1 MQRRIQGASEL
12 ANVQEANIN
21 FKVSDE
27 LVLKATAYGE
37 PCANIVLF
45 AHGGGQTRFSWGNTA
60 RALALEGWYAIA
72 YDHRGHGESSWVKDQ
87 DYALPRFADDL
98 HALVKQLPAQ
108 PVVVGASLGGM
119 SAMLAEGETAEQLF
133 RAVVLVDI
141 TPRMNNE
148 GAKGIIGFMMERV
161 EEGFGS
167 LEEAADVIANYTQRP
182 KRKNLDGLSK
192 NLRLDDDGRY
202 RWHWDPAFARQRHG
216 VENLGLP
223 ERLETAVQNI
233 SAPMLLIRGARSNLV
248 TEELAEEFLR
258 QVPHAEQVDVANA
271 HHMVAGDRND
281 IFSAAVFDFVQR
293 L

>member
-1 MQRRIQGASEL
+1 MTDVHETIIHF
-12 ANVQEANIN
+12 NI
-21 FKVSDE
+21 SDD

-37 PCANIVLF
+37 PSDDIVLL

-60 RALALEGWYAIA
+60 RALAHKGWYSIA
-72 YDHRGHGESSWVKDQ
+72 YDHRGHGDSSWVKDQ
-87 DYALPRFADDL
+87 DYALPRFAEDL
-98 HALVKQLPAQ
+98 HALVQQLPAR

-119 SAMLAEGETAEQLF
+119 SAMLAEGETADELF
-133 RAVVLVDI
+133 RAVILVDI
-141 TPRMNNE
+141 TPRMNDE

-167 LEEAADVIANYTQRP
+167 LDEAADVISDFTQRP
-182 KRKNLDGLSK
+182 RRKSLDGLSK
-192 NLRLDDDGRY
+192 NLRLDEDGRY

-216 VENLGLP
+216 VANLGLP

-248 TEELAEEFLR
+248 TEELAQEFLR
-258 QVPHAEQVDVANA
+258 QVPHAQQVDVANA

-281 IFSAAVFDFVQR
+281 SFSAAVIDFVQR